1 MPNFGE
7 LKEGTYRMLYLF
19 ILSCLIFI
27 SSIDRGIPSLAA
39 ASFGPATATHTFVVD
54 MTFLFLFFYFVGV
67 PPDSPPKN

>member
-54 MTFLFLFFYFVGV
+54 MTFLSSVDDLEGV
-67 PPDSPPKN
+67 APDSPPKN